1 MSIPIQSSTG
11 AARLEFFSNL
21 FYLNFSHFVVLPSGE
36 TYNHPLPDTRGIK
49 ISFHPRDSFSKMD
62 RFLALLSKKLSSS
75 VFRGINYRGKRIRTK
90 IRFDKTFPRSIFI
103 DARVAMRSLFVG
115 ATLWQGYDK
124 RAVKMELSIKLLARR
139 FRSLALISLQFNDD
153 TFLYEKFSR
162 EIFLKFYRI
171 TCTQPILI
179 CFFWLLPY
187 DFEKHYQRVKDE
199 KEKRNG

>member
-1 MSIPIQSSTG
+1 
-11 AARLEFFSNL
+11 
-21 FYLNFSHFVVLPSGE
+21 
-36 TYNHPLPDTRGIK
+36 
-49 ISFHPRDSFSKMD
+49 
-62 RFLALLSKKLSSS
+62 
-75 VFRGINYRGKRIRTK
+75 
-90 IRFDKTFPRSIFI
+90 
-103 DARVAMRSLFVG
+103 MRSLFVG

>member
-1 MSIPIQSSTG
+1 
-11 AARLEFFSNL
+11 
-21 FYLNFSHFVVLPSGE
+21 
-36 TYNHPLPDTRGIK
+36 
-49 ISFHPRDSFSKMD
+49 
-62 RFLALLSKKLSSS
+62 
-75 VFRGINYRGKRIRTK
+75 
-90 IRFDKTFPRSIFI
+90 
-103 DARVAMRSLFVG
+103 MRSLFVG

-162 EIFLKFYRI
+162 EIFLEFYGI

-179 CFFWLLPY
+179 CFFRLLPY
-187 DFEKHYQRVKDE
+187 DFQKHYQRVKDE